1 MATDN
6 DWADGSELAGM
17 SRSGNVLEQMGY
29 DPDEARGDP
38 AMRSQ
43 IMSRVASPMAMTP
56 MQRGAQLPAQAA
68 AAVRQTPP
76 AQTAA
81 PAQPPM
87 RSTAQVSPSGTTPDP
102 EIPDTLSLG
111 RQGITGALAAG
122 KQASEVATQ
131 MQNDTGPDTSA
142 IDARIKSESMPTPY
156 RDPHTGKVLESAQ
169 EAGYKPSVWGEI
181 GRGVRGA
188 LVGGL
193 TGGIP
198 GALVGAI
205 EPQDIRGGT
214 AYGAPDKAYQ
224 STEANREAALTSDQ
238 GQRAA
243 TLQNFKDLTDRRKG
257 IAGVL
262 RDVATSENDAGK
274 QAAELTNASTNQVKA
289 QTEQQKADTEAATR
303 KDNSPEGVA
312 ALTEAQFNERTKL
325 ADRLNLQGSMRAI
338 LLANGKL
345 PDPRQATAEEIA
357 RSQALRTFVQQNKR
371 QPQTM
376 DEINS
381 INAAASGR
389 LKDEGG
395 ESQPPA
401 VVSSA
406 VAAAVGKKEEYE
418 KGLTR
423 LPNGNYLKAGGDRHD
438 TKDVIP
444 AAEYAQAV
452 DQYRLD
458 LNKSIAKHGW
468 EMDPTGNMRRAG
480 GTQPPAPV
488 QAAAGAAA
496 PPVAAQASPTGTM
509 APQPRTADTPPDA
522 DQQVRVG
529 GRMVGGKPVGGTIVG
544 HMINGVY
551 VPLKKG
557 K

>member
-1 MATDN
+1 
-6 DWADGSELAGM
+6 
-17 SRSGNVLEQMGY
+17 
-29 DPDEARGDP
+29 
-38 AMRSQ
+38 
-43 IMSRVASPMAMTP
+43 
-56 MQRGAQLPAQAA
+56 
-68 AAVRQTPP
+68 
-76 AQTAA
+76 
-81 PAQPPM
+81 
-87 RSTAQVSPSGTTPDP
+87 
-102 EIPDTLSLG
+102 
-111 RQGITGALAAG
+111 
-122 KQASEVATQ
+122 
-131 MQNDTGPDTSA
+131 
-142 IDARIKSESMPTPY
+142 MPTPY

-224 STEANREAALTSDQ
+224 TTEANREAALTSDQ

-395 ESQPPA
+395 EAQPPA
-401 VVSSA
+401 VSSA

-418 KGLTR
+418 KGATR
-423 LPNGNYLKAGGDRHD
+423 LPNGNYLKAGGDRHNP
-438 TKDVIP
+438 KDVIP
-444 AAEYAQAV
+444 AAEYAQTV

-458 LNKSIAKHGW
+458 LNKTIAKHGW

-480 GTQPPAPV
+480 GSQPPAPV
-488 QAAAGAAA
+488 QAGA

-509 APQPRTADTPPDA
+509 VPQPRTADTPPDA
-522 DQQVRVG
+522 DQQVK
-529 GRMVGGKPVGGTIVG
+529 VGGKIVG

-551 VPLKKG
+551 VALKKG